1 MLLRIPFFLSLLFG
15 LACALPVSAADPAS
29 TTNPNLQLRAEQRL
43 AGATTSLKLMLGEV
57 KVIPWTGMAKIA
69 RVAIGDGK
77 IISANLV
84 DHAVI
89 VIPEKVGKT
98 DLKLWTE
105 TGDLISYTVS
115 VVAVDLDVTTKSL
128 TELLSS
134 IPTVKVER
142 VGELVLLTGTANK
155 QNLPRIEAIAK
166 LFPPTQNIVT
176 EDEVTMR
183 RMVSFKV
190 QIVEMRKSV
199 VENIGIAWD
208 KAFAGPSA
216 SMIANWSTNPNFRYI
231 SPGAPEGAKLLP
243 IGGSGWRPFIG
254 LTTSINSMINLSVNN
269 GDAYILATPELSA
282 RSGGK
287 AEFLAGGQVPIVMP
301 ATAGAPPSVTFKDYG
316 ITLKVEPVTDANNNV
331 TTVIKTEMSSID
343 NSVSVN
349 GNPGFLTR
357 KTDTEFNVQSG
368 QTIVLSGLVN
378 TDIQKD
384 ISKVAGIGDLPILGE
399 LFKSNNFR
407 TGRTDLVIFV
417 TPTVIDPASNNSDER
432 LKKARDIEDKF
443 NSLSSAQGI
452 LN

>member
-1 MLLRIPFFLSLLFG
+1 MLLRVPFFLSLLFG
-15 LACALPVSAADPAS
+15 LACALPVSAAD
-29 TTNPNLQLRAEQRL
+29 T
-43 AGATTSLKLMLGEV
+43 TTSLKLMLGEV

-166 LFPPTQNIVT
+166 LFPPTQNIVR

-316 ITLKVEPVTDANNNV
+316 ITLKV
-331 TTVIKTEMSSID
+331 
-343 NSVSVN
+343 
-349 GNPGFLTR
+349 
-357 KTDTEFNVQSG
+357 
-368 QTIVLSGLVN
+368 
-378 TDIQKD
+378 
-384 ISKVAGIGDLPILGE
+384 DL
-399 LFKSNNFR
+399 
-407 TGRTDLVIFV
+407 
-417 TPTVIDPASNNSDER
+417 
-432 LKKARDIEDKF
+432 
-443 NSLSSAQGI
+443 
-452 LN
+452 

>member
-1 MLLRIPFFLSLLFG
+1 MLLRISFLLSLLFG
-15 LACALPVSAADPAS
+15 LACALPAAAAD
-29 TTNPNLQLRAEQRL
+29 
-43 AGATTSLKLMLGEV
+43 
-57 KVIPWTGMAKIA
+57 VIPPLNLVLGQIKIIPLPVNAKIN

-77 IISANLV
+77 IISTNVV
-84 DHAVI
+84 DNSVI

-98 DLKLWTE
+98 DLKLWTD
-105 TGDLISYTVS
+105 TGDLMSYTVS
-115 VVAVDLDVTTKSL
+115 VLAVDLDVTAKNL
-128 TELLSS
+128 TEMLSN

-142 VGELVLLTGTANK
+142 AGDLILLTGTANK
-155 QNLPRIEAIAK
+155 QSLPRIEAIAK
-166 LFPPTQNIVT
+166 LFPPTQTIVR

-183 RMVSFKV
+183 RMVTFKV
-190 QIVEMRKSV
+190 QIVEMKKSV

-216 SMIANWSTNPNFRYI
+216 AMISNWSTNQNFRYLAQDI
-231 SPGAPEGAKLLP
+231 KIGALGKADAIGSLP
-243 IGGSGWRPFIG
+243 VQGSGWRPFIG
-254 LTTSINSMINLSVNN
+254 LTSSINSMVNLSVNN
-269 GDAYILATPELSA
+269 GDAYVLATPELSA

-301 ATAGAPPSVTFKDYG
+301 ATAGSPASVTFKDYG
-316 ITLKVEPVTDANNNV
+316 ITLKIEPVADENNNV

-384 ISKVAGIGDLPILGE
+384 ISKVAGIGDLPILGA
-399 LFKSNNFR
+399 LFRSNNFR
-407 TGRTDLVIFV
+407 TGRTDMVIFV
-417 TPTVIDPASNNSDER
+417 TPTVIDPASNMSDER
-432 LKKARDIEDKF
+432 LKKARDIEEKF

-452 LN
+452 LK

>member
-1 MLLRIPFFLSLLFG
+1 
-15 LACALPVSAADPAS
+15 
-29 TTNPNLQLRAEQRL
+29 
-43 AGATTSLKLMLGEV
+43 
-57 KVIPWTGMAKIA
+57 
-69 RVAIGDGK
+69 
-77 IISANLV
+77 
-84 DHAVI
+84 
-89 VIPEKVGKT
+89 
-98 DLKLWTE
+98 
-105 TGDLISYTVS
+105 
-115 VVAVDLDVTTKSL
+115 
-128 TELLSS
+128 
-134 IPTVKVER
+134 
-142 VGELVLLTGTANK
+142 
-155 QNLPRIEAIAK
+155 
-166 LFPPTQNIVT
+166 
-176 EDEVTMR
+176 
-183 RMVSFKV
+183 
-190 QIVEMRKSV
+190 
-199 VENIGIAWD
+199 
-208 KAFAGPSA
+208 
-216 SMIANWSTNPNFRYI
+216 MIANWSTNPNFRYI

-384 ISKVAGIGDLPILGE
+384 NSKVAGIGDLPILGE
-399 LFKSNNFR
+399 LFKSKNFR
-407 TGRTDLVIFV
+407 SGRTDLVIFV
-417 TPTVIDPASNNSDER
+417 TPTVLDPSTNMSDER

-443 NSLSSAQGI
+443 NSISSDQGI
-452 LN
+452 LK